1 MHLYGFSSVQKGTKK
16 ASEGLGTTLRD
27 ELKNLVRFRRTPPLN
42 IQAGGGGGGVWKR
55 GAAAPGSACRGRFLK
70 ILMRFIDPSIFDS
83 NDIHRPYPGPQE
95 NMQIGGV
102 RCAISQI
109 WSKFKGM
116 AKIWLTSTFDLRL
129 LGLWGVMNIIN
140 GIARGV
146 SPCVRAPP
154 SLATEERML
163 RERST
168 YESGV
173 R

>member
-1 MHLYGFSSVQKGTKK
+1 
-16 ASEGLGTTLRD
+16 
-27 ELKNLVRFRRTPPLN
+27 
-42 IQAGGGGGGVWKR
+42 
-55 GAAAPGSACRGRFLK
+55 
-70 ILMRFIDPSIFDS
+70 MRFIDPRILDS
-83 NDIHRPYPGPQE
+83 NDIRRPHPEPQE

-109 WSKFKGM
+109 WPKFREMLGENR
-116 AKIWLTSTFDLRL
+116 LTSTFDLRL

-154 SLATEERML
+154 SLAAEERML
-163 RERST
+163 WERST